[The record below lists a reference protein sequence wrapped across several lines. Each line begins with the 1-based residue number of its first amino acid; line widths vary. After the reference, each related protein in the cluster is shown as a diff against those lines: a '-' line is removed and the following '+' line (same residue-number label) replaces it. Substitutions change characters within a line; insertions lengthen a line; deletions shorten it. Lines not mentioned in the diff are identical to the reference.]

1 MASSQLLSRD
11 LFICCGSA
19 VICALEVDAG
29 TMLDTGLF
37 INSAPSCICGRPG
50 VPGEPAFVLTAARS
64 FGICEVEQTWLIF
77 NSR

>member
-11 LFICCGSA
+11 LCICCVSA
-19 VICALEVDAG
+19 VICALDVDAG
-29 TMLDTGLF
+29 TTLDAGLF
-37 INSAPSCICGRPG
+37 INSAPSRICGRPG

-77 NSR
+77 NCR